1 MCGQDYIFY
10 QIIYL
15 PKYVH
20 LLGQKKTDVTFQL
33 RLKTFDPVKVTFF
46 SQELAVAK
54 YKIKHHVDLTH

>member
-1 MCGQDYIFY
+1 MWTRLYFLPN
-10 QIIYL
+10 YL
-15 PKYVH
+15 FTEIRS
-20 LLGQKKTDVTFQL
+20 LIRTEKTDVTFQL